1 MAKVILK
8 ETVDSERKKEDTNLM
23 ETSTDQSKEEF
34 VKSYSLRPRLLKKD
48 PEGDGS
54 EKSDSKGNVPAND
67 ITENENTPE
76 QRDKKKGSEESK
88 SITQESKDLKEK
100 AKDKSENSVDKS
112 AEVKKSSNMSS
123 EGKEKSSDVV
133 DDTENDPDF
142 TVSQSNTK
150 DTLTADDTNIPTE
163 QKSKKKVE
171 AKKSDRSTN
180 KRKPTTRKDTSKST
194 KKKKTE
200 RNDENDVQPGTSNG
214 TVKSGNM
221 DQNVNDED
229 DEDDD
234 NFGYYCEKCSQKFTD
249 WKEMKVHK
257 LDCVKIPRKHIC
269 SICNRGFQQKCL
281 LKQHFDFYH
290 TKKPKQFVCEEH
302 KKVYVYKKSLQEHLL
317 RDHSDGNYKY
327 VCDYCGKGFFHLSE
341 FTIHR
346 DSVHLKKKDYMC
358 NHCREKAFTTVG

>member
-1 MAKVILK
+1 MKIHLNRETRRK
-8 ETVDSERKKEDTNLM
+8 E
-23 ETSTDQSKEEF
+23 
-34 VKSYSLRPRLLKKD
+34 VKSPNQLHKNQKIQKRRQKTNRKIVLTSLQKLKRA
-48 PEGDGS
+48 PICHLRVWG
-54 EKSDSKGNVPAND
+54 
-67 ITENENTPE
+67 
-76 QRDKKKGSEESK
+76 
-88 SITQESKDLKEK
+88 
-100 AKDKSENSVDKS
+100 
-112 AEVKKSSNMSS
+112 
-123 EGKEKSSDVV
+123 KSSDVV

-142 TVSQSNTK
+142 TVSQPNTK
-150 DTLTADDTNIPTE
+150 DILTADDANIPTE

-171 AKKSDRSTN
+171 AKKSDRSTI
-180 KRKPTTRKDTSKST
+180 KHKPTTRKDTSKST
-194 KKKKTE
+194 KKKKTKS
-200 RNDENDVQPGTSNG
+200 NDKNDVQPSTSNG

-257 LDCVKIPRKHIC
+257 LDCVKIPHKHIC

-290 TKKPKQFVCEEH
+290 MKKPRQFVCEEH

-317 RDHSDGNYKY
+317 QDHSDGNYKY

-358 NHCREKAFTTVG
+358 NPCREKAFTTV